1 MESLIIK
8 TMVDHCGELFG
19 HDLPYPLLRKYAETM
34 FDDEATVESV
44 VDMAIYITNEAF
56 YTPAP
61 LLYSPKEM
69 AISAVI
75 MACKHL
81 KLQCP
86 LSEGY
91 DFQAMAD

>member
-1 MESLIIK
+1 
-8 TMVDHCGELFG
+8 
-19 HDLPYPLLRKYAETM
+19 M

-91 DFQAMAD
+91 DFQAMADRLNTMVDSPQAEPDEIAKSR